1 MLASVS
7 KCLPAAAAENVADKS
22 SENKQK
28 SDGE

>member
-7 KCLPAAAAENVADKS
+7 KCLPAAENVADKS